1 MEIIFKIFT
10 SLSRNS
16 DEKEKEKNKNLRKEL
31 GAN

>member
-1 MEIIFKIFT
+1 MEIIFKILT

-16 DEKEKEKNKNLRKEL
+16 DEKEKEKNKNLRKKL